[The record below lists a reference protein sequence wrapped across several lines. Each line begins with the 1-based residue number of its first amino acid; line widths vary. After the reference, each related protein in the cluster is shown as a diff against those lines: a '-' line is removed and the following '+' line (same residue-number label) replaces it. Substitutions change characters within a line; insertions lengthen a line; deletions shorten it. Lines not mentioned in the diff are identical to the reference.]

1 MVPSPAGGSGPW
13 LVIIGQGLAADAMS
27 GRGVL
32 EGDAVA
38 EGFESGDQAAGFAF
52 GVQAAGEVAG
62 AEFVVGLPGGQDVP
76 DDDDQGVGD
85 HDDGFL
91 LGELAAVAAPFHY
104 VPVVEGFEV
113 AVVADSRPGAFDQD
127 GLQVLV
133 TLAPPAGAPPPG

>member
-104 VPVVEGFEV
+104 VPVVERPEIPVLAG
-113 AVVADSRPGAFDQD
+113 RGPGALDQD
-127 GLQVLV
+127 RLQVRV
-133 TLAPPAGAPPPG
+133 ALAAPAGAALAG